1 MEGLPKKLS
10 DVNVE
15 IITLKEFHD
24 KYRHLMEDNHFF
36 DLSKPVKHTK
46 IYYMSHYAYGAL
58 FLPKIQQRSEQ
69 SCYFYLDDA
78 KFIIIEEHDWMK
90 GLLNQIANEINNIE
104 LTKPIQVLLMII
116 EKMIYSQE
124 KYLYEI
130 EEKLDQQEESMLNND
145 GEYQPDLDHEF
156 HKYGRDLLAF
166 KRYYQ
171 QLSEFCDL
179 LDEYFQEIVKPIS
192 RKKLQYL
199 SLYAKRLKDDALDLR
214 EYVMQLREIYNA
226 DVSNKQ
232 NRTMQIL
239 TVVTTVFAPL
249 TLLTGWY
256 GMNFKHIP
264 ELEPPISYPILIMVV
279 IGIVIFEV
287 YMIKKKKWLN

>member
-24 KYRHLMEDNHFF
+24 KYRHLMKDNHFF

-46 IYYMSHYAYGAL
+46 IYDMSHYAYGAL

-78 KFIIIEEHDWMK
+78 RFIIIEEHDWMK
-90 GLLNQIANEINNIE
+90 GLLNQIANEINNTE

-232 NRTMQIL
+232 NQTMQIL

>member
-1 MEGLPKKLS
+1 M
-10 DVNVE
+10 
-15 IITLKEFHD
+15 KE
-24 KYRHLMEDNHFF
+24 
-36 DLSKPVKHTK
+36 
-46 IYYMSHYAYGAL
+46 
-58 FLPKIQQRSEQ
+58 
-69 SCYFYLDDA
+69 
-78 KFIIIEEHDWMK
+78 
-90 GLLNQIANEINNIE
+90 LLNQIANEINTIE

-130 EEKLDQQEESMLNND
+130 EEELDQQEESMLNND

-199 SLYAKRLKDDALDLR
+199 SQYAKRLKDDALDLR

-232 NRTMQIL
+232 NRIMQIL

-256 GMNFKHIP
+256 GMNFEHIP

>member
-1 MEGLPKKLS
+1 M
-10 DVNVE
+10 
-15 IITLKEFHD
+15 
-24 KYRHLMEDNHFF
+24 
-36 DLSKPVKHTK
+36 
-46 IYYMSHYAYGAL
+46 
-58 FLPKIQQRSEQ
+58 
-69 SCYFYLDDA
+69 
-78 KFIIIEEHDWMK
+78 
-90 GLLNQIANEINNIE
+90 
-104 LTKPIQVLLMII
+104 
-116 EKMIYSQE
+116 
-124 KYLYEI
+124 
-130 EEKLDQQEESMLNND
+130 
-145 GEYQPDLDHEF
+145 
-156 HKYGRDLLAF
+156 
-166 KRYYQ
+166 
-171 QLSEFCDL
+171 